1 MNFQVSDN
9 SAISLYPSKG
19 IPIKTVRIVLKGE
32 NHVASTNILPPDSAS
47 FYNACG
53 IYIDAYDAERAP
65 SVQICGDGSM
75 SVEGY
80 RRGMLLNGTKTGE
93 KCSLLIQGVQLKVK
107 TGENGG
113 ISTGG
118 DVTVADSTV
127 ITDTFRAGRM
137 TVQNS
142 VITAAPV
149 SVESSYANPVLSA
162 VSFDISDSTV
172 SITGADGCRY
182 EGMASS
188 NSSVVRISDSI
199 IDIRNVDYGI
209 SATAGTIELSGV
221 TGRLSCLETPISGN
235 SLAGESG
242 AFLVNR
248 VNAVDSVIFAQAGQ
262 DILVY
267 GDCTLP
273 KDITELTMGGDLKIQ
288 EGKSFTVG
296 EGQKIIFTKNYAT
309 VGDLDSAVLVNH
321 GTLEFVN
328 RPLVRTKLEN
338 YGTLLASG
346 IMGKN
351 ERFVNNGIFDGI
363 IDEESGEVHYV
374 YGNVVAGSRTL
385 GKIGVW
391 NYQTIL
397 MPGAVFTIPDGGV
410 VDAATYLTWDNL
422 SEYLG
427 MGEGSRIIVEEGGKL
442 LLPAVDKD
450 SQVVELNLSGNG
462 TVQMGDRILYKVFY
476 MDGDTVL
483 SDAFIGVDGI
493 VAQPV
498 EPKKDG
504 YIFKGWYTEPEGGE
518 KFDFLTPVESGL
530 SLYAHWDVVVKDVM
544 LQPGG
549 SVLTG
554 DGNVIT
560 YGQSLSELK
569 LNNAVFVEQGTDKD
583 MEG

>member
-1 MNFQVSDN
+1 
-9 SAISLYPSKG
+9 
-19 IPIKTVRIVLKGE
+19 
-32 NHVASTNILPPDSAS
+32 
-47 FYNACG
+47 
-53 IYIDAYDAERAP
+53 
-65 SVQICGDGSM
+65 
-75 SVEGY
+75 
-80 RRGMLLNGTKTGE
+80 
-93 KCSLLIQGVQLKVK
+93 
-107 TGENGG
+107 
-113 ISTGG
+113 
-118 DVTVADSTV
+118 
-127 ITDTFRAGRM
+127 
-137 TVQNS
+137 
-142 VITAAPV
+142 
-149 SVESSYANPVLSA
+149 
-162 VSFDISDSTV
+162 
-172 SITGADGCRY
+172 
-182 EGMASS
+182 
-188 NSSVVRISDSI
+188 
-199 IDIRNVDYGI
+199 
-209 SATAGTIELSGV
+209 
-221 TGRLSCLETPISGN
+221 
-235 SLAGESG
+235 
-242 AFLVNR
+242 
-248 VNAVDSVIFAQAGQ
+248 
-262 DILVY
+262 
-267 GDCTLP
+267 
-273 KDITELTMGGDLKIQ
+273 
-288 EGKSFTVG
+288 
-296 EGQKIIFTKNYAT
+296 
-309 VGDLDSAVLVNH
+309 
-321 GTLEFVN
+321 
-328 RPLVRTKLEN
+328 
-338 YGTLLASG
+338 
-346 IMGKN
+346 MGKN

-442 LLPAVDKD
+442 LLTAVDKD